1 MPRIGRVL
9 VIDDEPL
16 VAQSLRIALRDEFE
30 ISATTDPA
38 LALEVLTS
46 GDWYDVIMCD
56 VAMPGFDGVEFR
68 TRLNEL
74 RPELAERIV
83 FITGGIMVPGVQAM
97 LDGMPNLVLTKP
109 FDFPG
114 LRELL
119 RRRTHTAPLRA
130 SGS

>member
-1 MPRIGRVL
+1 MSRMGRVL

-16 VAQSLRIALRDEFE
+16 VAQSLRIALRGEFE

-56 VAMPGFDGVEFR
+56 VAMPGLGGVEFC
-68 TRLNEL
+68 TRLQEL

-83 FITGGIMVPGVQAM
+83 FITGGIMAPSVQAK
-97 LDGMPNLVLTKP
+97 LDGMPNVVLTKP
-109 FDFPG
+109 FDFAE

-119 RRRTHTAPLRA
+119 HCRTRVDSPRA
-130 SGS
+130 LVS